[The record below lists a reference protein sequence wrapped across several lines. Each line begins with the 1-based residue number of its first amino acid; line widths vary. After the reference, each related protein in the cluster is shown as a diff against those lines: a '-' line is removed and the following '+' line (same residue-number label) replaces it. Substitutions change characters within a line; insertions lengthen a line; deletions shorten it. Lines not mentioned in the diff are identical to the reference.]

1 MNLSILLFQILTG
14 LAYGMLLFMMAAG
27 LTIIFGLLNVVNLA
41 HGALF
46 MVGGYVAFAF
56 TKEHVNFWLALVI
69 AVMIMAII
77 GVLIE
82 RFLLGR
88 MYGKELEQVLLTFG
102 LIYILTDT
110 AKWIWGSTPRSIPI
124 PEILDFSIPLG
135 IVAFPAYRL
144 FVVAVGILI
153 AILLWYIETKTRV
166 GAIVRAGV
174 DDRHMLSALG
184 INFKLVFASVFAFGA
199 GMAGLSGVLGA
210 PILGLYTGMDA
221 DVLLLSL
228 VIVVIGGL
236 KTWKGAF
243 VSAILVGLVDTLGQ
257 VWFPQFSMVVIF
269 VLMVIVLI
277 IKPSGL
283 FGKGVEA

>member
-1 MNLSILLFQILTG
+1 MSVSILLFQILTG

-46 MVGGYVAFAF
+46 MVGGYVAFSF
-56 TKEHVNFWLALVI
+56 TSRHVNFWLALLLAIIVM
-69 AVMIMAII
+69 AVI
-77 GVLIE
+77 GVLME
-82 RFLLGR
+82 RFLLAQ

-102 LIYILTDT
+102 LIYIFTDT

-124 PEILDFSIPLG
+124 PDILDFSIPLG
-135 IVAFPAYRL
+135 VVSFPAYRL
-144 FVVAVGILI
+144 FVVVIGIAI
-153 AILLWYIETKTRV
+153 AILLWYIESKTRV

-243 VSAILVGLVDTLGQ
+243 ISAIMVGLVDTLGQ